1 MPPADDGAYVLRV
14 ANTRLGAVEV
24 SADGGERWHLLARV
38 VQPARAVAPGGAS
51 TLPSVERAGEHGL
64 ALGVTGRRIVRVL
77 PDSPAARRDRAAI
90 VVTSPPA
97 STLMR
102 ELLPPPGSGVQRA
115 LGRALVPLPSGYV
128 PADGDVLVITAIRPP
143 APRDGLEPALAA
155 ATRDY
160 REGALARLRA
170 SGREPASGWLTVQ
183 ARVPAGAAAQAV
195 LFVLDGTVLAIMNRA
210 PYAVRWD
217 TRQWSDGEHLVE
229 VRVVDASGIVLRT
242 RKTLVVTRNETG

>member
-1 MPPADDGAYVLRV
+1 MPPAAGGAYVLRV
-14 ANTRLGAVEV
+14 ANTRLGAVEA
-24 SADGGERWHLLARV
+24 SADGGERWRLLARV

-51 TLPSVERAGEHGL
+51 TLPSVERAGQHGL

-97 STLMR
+97 SALMR

-128 PADGDVLVITAIRPP
+128 PADGDVLVITAVRPP
-143 APRDGLEPALAA
+143 APPDGLEPALAA
-155 ATRDY
+155 ATTDY

-170 SGREPASGWLTVQ
+170 SGREPARGWLTVQ
-183 ARVPAGAAAQAV
+183 ARVPAGAAVQAV
-195 LFVLDGTVLAIMNRA
+195 LFVLDGAVLAIMNRA